1 MNQPLNEQEL
11 EALLPWYLNGTL
23 DADEQQQIDHWLQT
37 SEQAREALEQLQLI
51 QQQVQEQDS
60 VTAPIDMGWQRF
72 KQQLPTDSQQAQKQA
87 SPFNWQRLM
96 ATAAAV
102 VIAVQ
107 FALLMNI
114 EQPQDGRLLS
124 GDNSTVTNPA
134 AGVIVKVMPA
144 DDASWQALQGL
155 LAQADASI
163 IGGPSSMGLLTLQL
177 SDAQPTDARIELLQ
191 SSALIT
197 HLQVVSDE

>member
-1 MNQPLNEQEL
+1 
-11 EALLPWYLNGTL
+11 
-23 DADEQQQIDHWLQT
+23 
-37 SEQAREALEQLQLI
+37 
-51 QQQVQEQDS
+51 
-60 VTAPIDMGWQRF
+60 
-72 KQQLPTDSQQAQKQA
+72 
-87 SPFNWQRLM
+87 M

-107 FALLMNI
+107 FALLINI

-124 GDNSTVTNPA
+124 GDNTTVTSPA

-177 SDAQPTDARIELLQ
+177 SDTQPADARIKLLQ